1 MFPHCIS
8 SPLEWLLTKLVVNAN
23 AAVTAK
29 IWVYRDGTGVNGGIR
44 IKSGTIGGVTS
55 QVDAVITDTTINS
68 WVECSLTFT
77 PTESGAV
84 DIYAMGYYV
93 TNNSNNVYLDD
104 FSASQA

>member
-1 MFPHCIS
+1 M
-8 SPLEWLLTKLVVNAN
+8 
-23 AAVTAK
+23 
-29 IWVYRDGTGVNGGIR
+29 NGGIR

-93 TNNSNNVYLDD
+93 TNNSNNVYLDE